1 VSIWSRRRGEEGFTL
16 IELAVAIGLFG
27 VVLLSLSLLFDRAL
41 ETTRRVQTDQVGKT
55 LAQEKLEEARS
66 LPFFVSQ
73 KTNPNPVDLLD
84 RYFPDDANVPPPNH
98 PIGPMVNGVYD
109 PTAGVSAFD
118 TIESDLVRAGVTYT
132 RTTRVQLV
140 AINSDGTLNIQ
151 APVAGYDSTIA
162 DQDDPGPRAA
172 KVAVTV
178 GFMSRGQARSVTLE
192 TVVANTRNEQPKVE
206 VGASVIGAQISG
218 VTFQDGDPAEV
229 AGAVA
234 ADILALVG
242 LADLNFREV
251 TGPSSQASAD
261 PVEVTE
267 RRPDNNNP
275 IQTGPTAGS
284 VSATAPNSTDGNSQ
298 VVPSPATPL
307 AAGNMLTVND
317 SPVPT
322 KVVIA
327 AWGAPSP
334 QASAEARV
342 SFQHSQNPES
352 RAVVAS
358 DDFLLNARDQLQL
371 APNAVIQIGEVD
383 GSVEQTSTTTNAHA
397 RATIVVDDVTIWAS
411 TSFGS
416 DPDYEG
422 TVRIGRV
429 SVEVESDA
437 STTAGTTH
445 VHWRVDGLEVWDPD
459 LIVEGDDDDDEK
471 IGGYVGPWTF
481 GFDHDCGGWVG
492 TQPAPGDPACGNF
505 VNPNPVVI
513 PAAYQGTD
521 ANGDP
526 ASSLVIVA
534 GATVQETDAD
544 ASLGTASAT
553 AGQQNVLSISTRDD
567 IAGAALLEPMLA
579 GLGAAD
585 SNVSYV
591 SHSH

>member
-16 IELAVAIGLFG
+16 IELAVAVGLFG
-27 VVLLSLSLLFDRAL
+27 VVLLSLSLLFDRAV
-41 ETTRRVQTDQVGKT
+41 ETTRRVQSDQIGKT
-55 LAQEKLEEARS
+55 LAQEKLEEARA

-73 KTNPNPVDLLD
+73 KTNPNDVDLLD
-84 RYFPDDANVPPPNH
+84 RYFPDDANVNPTATGAVGTYN
-98 PIGPMVNGVYD
+98 GAAGVY
-109 PTAGVSAFD
+109 TFTSSD
-118 TIESDLVRAGVTYT
+118 TVVRAGVTYSRAT
-132 RTTRVQLV
+132 SVQLV
-140 AINSDGTLNIQ
+140 AINSDGSLSIQ
-151 APVAGYDSTIA
+151 APVAGYNSNVA

-178 GFMSRGQARSVTLE
+178 SFTSQGQARSVTLQ
-192 TVVANTRNEQPKVE
+192 TIVANTKNEQPKVE
-206 VGASVIGAQISG
+206 ANASVIGAQISG
-218 VTFQDGDPAEV
+218 VTFQDGDLAET

-234 ADILALVG
+234 ADILAQIG
-242 LADLNFREV
+242 LADLTFREV

-275 IQTGPTAGS
+275 IQAGPTAGS
-284 VSATAPNSTDGNSQ
+284 VSATAPNSTTGNTQ

-317 SPVPT
+317 SPIPT

-327 AWGAPSP
+327 AWGTPTP

-352 RAVVAS
+352 RAIVAA

-383 GSVEQTSTTTNAHA
+383 GDVEQTSTTTSAHA
-397 RATIVVDDVTIWAS
+397 RATIVVNDVTIWAS
-411 TSFGS
+411 MSFGA
-416 DPDYEG
+416 DPNYEG
-422 TVRIGRV
+422 TVRIGRIF
-429 SVEVESDA
+429 VEVESDA
-437 STTAGTTH
+437 STSAGTTH
-445 VHWRVDGLEVWDPD
+445 VHWRVDGLDVWDPD
-459 LIVEGDDDDDEK
+459 ASA
-471 IGGYVGPWTF
+471 YVGPWTF

-492 TQPAPGDPACGNF
+492 SQPSPGDPACGNF
-505 VNPNPVVI
+505 TNPNPVII
-513 PAAYQGTD
+513 PAAYQGSGPD
-521 ANGDP
+521 GQP
-526 ASSLVIVA
+526 GSSLVIVA

-544 ASLGTASAT
+544 ASLGIASAS
-553 AGQQNVLSISTRDD
+553 AGQQNVLSISTRND
-567 IAGAALLEPMLA
+567 IAGAASLEPMLA

-585 SNVSYV
+585 SSVSYV

>member
-1 VSIWSRRRGEEGFTL
+1 MSIWSRRRGEEGFTL

-27 VVLLSLSLLFDRAL
+27 LVLLSLSLLFDRAV
-41 ETTRRVQTDQVGKT
+41 ETTRRVQSDQLGKT

-73 KTNPNPVDLLD
+73 KTNPNDVDLLD
-84 RYFPDDANVPPPNH
+84 RYYPDDANVNPTPTGAVGTYN
-98 PIGPMVNGVYD
+98 GGAGVY
-109 PTAGVSAFD
+109 AFTSTD
-118 TIESDLVRAGVTYT
+118 TLVRAGVTYT
-132 RTTRVQLV
+132 RKTTVQLG
-140 AINSDGTLNIQ
+140 AIKSDGTFEVQ
-151 APVAGYDSTIA
+151 APIANYTSNVA

-172 KVAVTV
+172 KVAVAVSFT
-178 GFMSRGQARSVTLE
+178 SQGQARSVTLQ
-192 TVVANTRNEQPKVE
+192 TLVANTKNDQPKVQ
-206 VGASVIGAQISG
+206 ASASIQGAQISG

-229 AGAVA
+229 AGAVTT
-234 ADILALVG
+234 DILAQMG
-242 LADLNFREV
+242 IADLTFREV
-251 TGPSSQASAD
+251 TGPSAQTTAD

-267 RRPDNNNP
+267 RRADNNNTV
-275 IQTGPTAGS
+275 QVGPAAGS
-284 VSATAPNSTDGNSQ
+284 VAATAPNSTTGNSQ
-298 VVPSPATPL
+298 VIPSPATPL

-342 SFQHSQNPES
+342 SFQHSQNPET
-352 RAVVAS
+352 RAVVAA

-371 APNAVIQIGEVD
+371 APNAVIQIGAVD
-383 GSVEQTSTTTNAHA
+383 GFVDQTSTTTSAHA
-397 RATIVVDDVTIWAS
+397 RANAVIDDVTIWAS
-411 TSFGS
+411 MSFGA

-422 TVRIGRV
+422 TVRIDRI

-437 STTAGTTH
+437 STSAATTH
-445 VHWRVDGLEVWDPD
+445 VHWRVDALEVWDPD
-459 LIVEGDDDDDEK
+459 ASD
-471 IGGYVGPWTF
+471 YVGPWTF

-492 TQPAPGDPACGNF
+492 SKPNPGDPACGNF

-513 PAAYQGTD
+513 PVAYQGTGPD
-521 ANGDP
+521 GQP
-526 ASSLVIVA
+526 GTSLVIVA
-534 GATVQETDAD
+534 GATVQDTQAD
-544 ASLGTASAT
+544 ASQGVSSAS

-567 IAGAALLEPMLA
+567 IAGAVALEPMLA

-585 SNVSYV
+585 SSVSYV

>member
-1 VSIWSRRRGEEGFTL
+1 MSIWSRRRGEEGFTL

-27 VVLLSLSLLFDRAL
+27 LVLLSMSLLFDRAV
-41 ETTRRVQTDQVGKT
+41 ETTRRVQSDQIGKT

-66 LPFFVSQ
+66 LAFFISQ
-73 KTNPNPVDLLD
+73 KTNPNDVDLLD
-84 RYFPDDANVPPPNH
+84 RYFPDDVNVNPTPT
-98 PIGPMVNGVYD
+98 GAVGTYD
-109 PTAGVSAFD
+109 GTAGVYAFTSTD
-118 TIESDLVRAGVTYT
+118 TLLQAGVTYT
-132 RTTRVQLV
+132 RATTVQLV
-140 AINSDGTLNIQ
+140 AINSDGTLSIQ
-151 APVAGYDSTIA
+151 APVPGYDSNIA
-162 DQDDPGPRAA
+162 DSDDPGPRAA

-178 GFMSRGQARSVTLE
+178 SFTSQGQARSVTLQ
-192 TVVANTRNEQPKVE
+192 TVVANTKNEQPKVE
-206 VGASVIGAQISG
+206 AAASLSGAQISG

-234 ADILALVG
+234 ADILAQVG
-242 LADLNFREV
+242 VADLNFREV
-251 TGPSSQASAD
+251 TGPSAQASAD

-275 IQTGPTAGS
+275 LQAGPSAGS
-284 VSATAPNSTDGNSQ
+284 VSATAPNSTTGNSQ
-298 VVPSPATPL
+298 VVPAPATPL
-307 AAGNMLTVND
+307 TAGNMLTIND

-327 AWGAPSP
+327 AWGQPDP

-352 RAVVAS
+352 KAVVAA
-358 DDFLLNARDQLQL
+358 DDFLLNARDLLEL
-371 APNAVIQIGEVD
+371 APLAMIQIGEVD
-383 GSVEQTSTTTNAHA
+383 GSVEQTSTITNAHA
-397 RATIVVDDVTIWAS
+397 KATGVVEDVTIWTS
-411 TSFGS
+411 RSFGS
-416 DPDYEG
+416 SPNYEG
-422 TVRIGRV
+422 TVQIGRIF
-429 SVEVESDA
+429 VEVESDA
-437 STTAGTTH
+437 STSAGTTH
-445 VHWRVDGLEVWDPD
+445 VHWRVDDLRVWNPD
-459 LIVEGDDDDDEK
+459 KNAGN
-471 IGGYVGPWTF
+471 GGYDGPWTF

-526 ASSLVIVA
+526 AASLVIVA

-567 IAGAALLEPMLA
+567 IAGAVALEPMLA

>member
-27 VVLLSLSLLFDRAL
+27 LVLLSLSLLFDRAL
-41 ETTRRVQTDQVGKT
+41 ETTRRVQSDQIGKT

-73 KTNPNPVDLLD
+73 KTNPNDVDLLD
-84 RYFPDDANVPPPNH
+84 RYFPDDANVNPTPT
-98 PIGPMVNGVYD
+98 GAAGTYD
-109 PTAGVSAFD
+109 GTAGVHAF
-118 TIESDLVRAGVTYT
+118 TSTETVVRAGVTYT
-132 RTTRVQLV
+132 RATRVQLV

-151 APVAGYDSTIA
+151 APVAGYNSNVADS
-162 DQDDPGPRAA
+162 DDPGPRAA
-172 KVAVTV
+172 QVAVTV
-178 GFMSRGQARSVTLE
+178 SFTSQGQARSVTLE
-192 TVVANTRNEQPKVE
+192 TIVASTRNEQPKVE
-206 VGASVIGAQISG
+206 AAASVIGAQISG
-218 VTFQDGDPAEV
+218 VTFQDGDPATS

-234 ADILALVG
+234 ADILAQIG

-275 IQTGPTAGS
+275 LQSGPTAGS
-284 VSATAPNSTDGNSQ
+284 VSATAPNSTTGNSQ

-307 AAGNMLTVND
+307 AAGTMLSQNP
-317 SPVPT
+317 SPLT
-322 KVVIA
+322 NVVVA

-334 QASAEARV
+334 QASAAARV

-352 RAVVAS
+352 QAIVAA

-371 APNAVIQIGEVD
+371 TPNAVIQIGDVD
-383 GSVEQTSTTTNAHA
+383 GIVEQTSTTTSARA
-397 RATIVVDDVTIWAS
+397 RATIVVNNVTIWAS
-411 TSFGS
+411 MSFGA

-422 TVRIGRV
+422 TVRIGRIF
-429 SVEVESDA
+429 VEVESDA
-437 STTAGTTH
+437 STSAGTTH
-445 VHWRVDGLEVWDPD
+445 VHWRVDNLSVWDPD
-459 LIVEGDDDDDEK
+459 LIVEGDDDDDEE

-492 TQPAPGDPACGNF
+492 SRPSPGDPACGNF

-513 PAAYQGTD
+513 PAAYQGTGPD
-521 ANGDP
+521 GQP

-534 GATVQETDAD
+534 GATVQESDAD
-544 ASLGTASAT
+544 ASLGTASAA

-567 IAGAALLEPMLA
+567 IAGAARLEPMLA

-585 SNVSYV
+585 SSVSYV